1 MGPRAL
7 SSRPRLFVDN
17 FLRSKFDVHFNEF
30 EVISFNENTL
40 AETGICLLSWMKMCI
55 FDAMVILAKV
65 GHQIMSGESRQVS
78 KYLAYLAIWL
88 HAKNI
93 VKVDIPEKSIR
104 DVAQM
109 C

>member
-40 AETGICLLSWMKMCI
+40 AETGICLLSCMKMCI
-55 FDAMVILAKV
+55 VDAMVILAKV

-78 KYLAYLAIWL
+78 KYLAMWL
-88 HAKNI
+88 RAKNM
-93 VKVDIPEKSIR
+93 VKVGVPEKSIK